1 MNLADVIIDRSPMEK
16 LARLAKLREELRE
29 MGYSVVTT
37 EWLAA
42 TLRNQPPALWGEAA
56 E

>member
-1 MNLADVIIDRSPMEK
+1 MTEDPIIDRSSAQKLWRVEK
-16 LARLAKLREELRE
+16 MREELRQ

-37 EWLAA
+37 EWLASA
-42 TLRNQPPALWGEAA
+42 LRYQPPALWGEAA